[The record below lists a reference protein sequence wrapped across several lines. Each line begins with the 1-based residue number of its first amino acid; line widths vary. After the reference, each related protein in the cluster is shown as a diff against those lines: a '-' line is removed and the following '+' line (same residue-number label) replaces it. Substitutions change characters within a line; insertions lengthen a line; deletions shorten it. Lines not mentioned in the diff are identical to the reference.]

1 MVQNA
6 AAAIEINKQEVN
18 ELNVFPVPDGDTGT
32 NMSMTMNA
40 GAKALRELGHTPETV
55 AEASKITA
63 NALLRG
69 ARGNSGVIL
78 SLLFRG
84 ISKTLKEKDE
94 ATPVL
99 LAEAFQNG
107 VDAAYAAV
115 MKPTEG
121 TILTVARMAAG
132 AAAKAAEADG
142 ADILSVLAATL
153 EEADAA
159 LAETINQNP
168 VLTKAGVIDS
178 GGKGY
183 VYILEAMKKAVLGE
197 KITGTATSSGKEAA
211 DFSEFNTEDITF
223 SYCTEFIVSRENGR
237 DPNSLRKFLDP
248 IGDSIV
254 VVDDEEIIKTHV
266 HTNDPGLV
274 LSEALKYGSLLSV
287 KIENMREQH
296 TSKVIESEAVAAAA
310 VPEKTNFDTP
320 AGAALPEKRYGF
332 AVVCP
337 GEGTAAVF
345 RDLGA
350 DVVISGGQTMNPS
363 TEDILRAVDA
373 VPAEIVFVVP
383 NNKNII
389 LAAEQ
394 AAQITNRLSGDE
406 ADGTVSKKIVI
417 IPSKSVPQ
425 GVSAMLAYEYD
436 GGTDPGEDSIA
447 QAMTAALSGT
457 RTYSVTRAA
466 TDRTFDGIEIKE
478 GQFIALGDDK
488 LIVSADDFTEVATAV
503 AEGLASS
510 GEPEFITIFTG
521 EDASEDMIELIRR
534 AFADKLPSAE
544 ITEVAGGQPVY
555 EFVIGAE

>member
-1 MVQNA
+1 MVNTISGAMFFDMVQNA

-40 GAKALRELGHTPETV
+40 GAKALRELGHAPESV
-55 AEASKITA
+55 AEASKVTA

-84 ISKTLKEKDE
+84 ISKTLKDKDE
-94 ATPVL
+94 ATPAL

-142 ADILSVLAATL
+142 ADIISVLTATVK
-153 EEADAA
+153 EADTA

-183 VYILEAMKKAVLGE
+183 VYILEAMTKAVHGE
-197 KITGTATSSGKEAA
+197 KITGSAVSSGKEAA

-237 DPNSLRKFLDP
+237 DPNNLRKFLDP

-274 LSEALKYGSLLSV
+274 LTEALKYGSLLSV

-296 TSKVIESEAVAAAA
+296 TSKVIESEVAAAA
-310 VPEKTNFDTP
+310 EPEKTNFDTP
-320 AGAALPEKRYGF
+320 SGAALPEKRYGF

-350 DVVISGGQTMNPS
+350 DIVISGGQTMNPS

-394 AAQITNRLSGDE
+394 AAQITNRLSGE
-406 ADGTVSKKIVI
+406 ESDGTVSKKIVI

-425 GVSAMLAYEYD
+425 GVSAMLAFEYD
-436 GGTDPGEDSIA
+436 GSADPGEEPIA
-447 QAMTAALSGT
+447 QAMTDALAGT

-478 GQFIALGDDK
+478 GQFIAL
-488 LIVSADDFTEVATAV
+488 
-503 AEGLASS
+503 
-510 GEPEFITIFTG
+510 
-521 EDASEDMIELIRR
+521 
-534 AFADKLPSAE
+534 
-544 ITEVAGGQPVY
+544 
-555 EFVIGAE
+555 